1 MTSEDQFDLSLFV
14 SPAQCQPSM
23 VRVGVVGYG
32 NLGQY
37 LVENIERLPGLELAW
52 VWNRNKSS
60 LRGRVAEDLI
70 LSSLSDCGE
79 KSPDVIVEVAHPD
92 VTRSD
97 NLPVSLSIVM
107 ISILESLEPS
117 SCPWPIS

>member
-1 MTSEDQFDLSLFV
+1 ML
-14 SPAQCQPSM
+14 
-23 VRVGVVGYG
+23 RVGVVGFG
-32 NLGQY
+32 QLGQY
-37 LVENIERLPGLELAW
+37 LVENIETHPSLELAW
-52 VWNRNKSS
+52 VWNKSP
-60 LRGRVAEDLI
+60 LAGRVAEELI
-70 LSSLSDCGE
+70 LSSLSDCE
-79 KSPDVIVEVAHPD
+79 KNSPDVIVEVAHPD